1 MSWLRWL
8 FGNSDDHVQELARRL
23 DVPAQELLHLEPRYR
38 HFRIPKRHGG
48 HRTIY
53 EPAPE
58 LKRIQRRIHRRLLA
72 RLRCHEAA
80 TGFRPGRSIVHNAL
94 PHVGKAVVVRMD
106 LWEFFP
112 STRAERVHQ
121 YFRFLGWNR
130 RTSQLLA
137 KLCTHRGG
145 LPQGAPTSP
154 VLSNLVN
161 YQLDARLDALAR
173 RLGATYTRYADDL
186 TFSFAEDDPVAIRY
200 LVRRTKTILAEYG
213 YRFNQRKKLAVC
225 RRHQQQRVTGLVVN
239 QYVNLPRRTRRW
251 LRAVKHHMATGRQAS
266 LTPQQLDG
274 WYALELM
281 VYHQGQQK

>member
-1 MSWLRWL
+1 MSWFRWL
-8 FGNSDDHVQELARRL
+8 FGSSGHNVQELARRL

-38 HFRIPKRHGG
+38 HFRIPKRRGG
-48 HRTIY
+48 HRTIH

-58 LKRIQRRIHRRLLA
+58 LKRIQRRIYKRLLA

-94 PHVGKAVVVRMD
+94 PHAGKAVVVRMD
-106 LWEFFP
+106 LREFFP
-112 STRAERVHQ
+112 STRAERVYQ

-130 RTSQLLA
+130 RTSKLLTE
-137 KLCTHRGG
+137 LCTHRGG

-154 VLSNLVN
+154 ALSNLVN

-251 LRAVKHHMATGRQAS
+251 LRAVKHRMATGKQAS

-274 WYALELM
+274 WYALEVM
-281 VYHQGQQK
+281 VYRQGQQG